1 MKENGLTINEK
12 VKHIHS
18 MCNNKLLKALW
29 GLKSVM
35 VISVSLL
42 AVSIFC
48 SLQFQ
53 FCSLQFQFR
62 SWLTVKATFIENFKS
77 PTRKPFDKFFT

>member
-29 GLKSVM
+29 WLKSVM
-35 VISVSLL
+35 AITISLL
-42 AVSIFC
+42 AVSIFAHC
-48 SLQFQ
+48 NLNSAY
-53 FCSLQFQFR
+53 C
-62 SWLTVKATFIENFKS
+62 NFN
-77 PTRKPFDKFFT
+77 FAHG

>member
-29 GLKSVM
+29 WLKSVM
-35 VISVSLL
+35 AISIFLL
-42 AVSIFC
+42 AVSIFARYNNFSFAHD
-48 SLQFQ
+48 SL
-53 FCSLQFQFR
+53 
-62 SWLTVKATFIENFKS
+62 
-77 PTRKPFDKFFT
+77 

>member
-29 GLKSVM
+29 WLKSVM
-35 VISVSLL
+35 AITISLL
-42 AVSIFC
+42 AVSIFAHC
-48 SLQFQ
+48 
-53 FCSLQFQFR
+53 
-62 SWLTVKATFIENFKS
+62 NFNS
-77 PTRKPFDKFFT
+77 AYCNFNFAHG